1 MERTLDKSSLKGL
14 SKKATDELTKKSE
27 KESLHRTPQKFARL
41 DVLHVTVS
49 TNGNQEETLARS
61 IQTTEELVCKHVG
74 TDLSEWAQ
82 SVSEPRHECFFQAI
96 KVRRL
101 GFETSKGVAVLM

>member
-1 MERTLDKSSLKGL
+1 MPWSPVGVFIICVPNKIL
-14 SKKATDELTKKSE
+14 SA
-27 KESLHRTPQKFARL
+27 A
-41 DVLHVTVS
+41 
-49 TNGNQEETLARS
+49 NGNQEETLARS

-74 TDLSEWAQ
+74 TDLSESVMSSKQLSSFIPKHSNHRWAQ

>member
-1 MERTLDKSSLKGL
+1 VERTLDKSSLKGL
-14 SKKATDELTKKSE
+14 SKKVTDELTKKSE
-27 KESLHRTPQKFARL
+27 KESLHRTLEKFARL
-41 DVLHVTVS
+41 DVLHAMVS
-49 TNGNQEETLARS
+49 KEMLARW
-61 IQTTEELVCKHVG
+61 IQTTEELVCKHVE